1 MTGMSSAPAGTATDF
16 YDRFREQLAKAV
28 VGQEDAIRL
37 CAVAL
42 VAQGHVLLEGVPGT
56 GKTLLAKAIARSLTL
71 EYGRVQVTT
80 DLMPAD
86 ILGTSVYDLTSR
98 PFALRRGPIFTNV
111 LLADEI
117 NRAPAKVQS
126 ALLEAMEERGV
137 TLEGQ
142 QLPLPAP
149 FFVLA
154 TQNPVEYE
162 GTYPLPEAQQDRFLF
177 KVCLDYPNPRDE
189 LEVLRR
195 WESGIELRDPV
206 KAGVEPMRGFAPQP
220 RLLWAVG
227 IGAVLIALAVVSPVL
242 VFVAVIYHAGLVLVV
257 VRDVALLPGP
267 RGFAVRRA
275 MPEPFS
281 LGEHE
286 EVRIVVTNRAAAGL
300 TARVADHAPAGL
312 LPRPREV
319 DGAFDRNGSLALAYN
334 TSSPRRGAYHFGQ
347 VDLQVWRRDGWWRR
361 QVRLSLPHSVAVF
374 PNVVAIKRVQLS
386 LRRGLR
392 SLGGQGR

>member
-1 MTGMSSAPAGTATDF
+1 MGKTATATDF
-16 YDRFREQLAKAV
+16 YNRFREQLAKAV

-42 VAQGHVLLEGVPGT
+42 IAQGHLLLEGVPGT
-56 GKTLLAKAIARSLTL
+56 GKTLLAKAIARALTL
-71 EYGRVQVTT
+71 EYGRVQFTP

-98 PFALRRGPIFTNV
+98 TFALRRGPIFTNV

-177 KVCLDYPNPRDE
+177 KVRLDYPTADDE
-189 LEVLRR
+189 MEVLRR
-195 WESGIELRDPV
+195 WESGIELKDPA
-206 KAGVEPMRGFAPQP
+206 KAGVEPVLGAADVDACRQQVAQVVLDEKIRRYVVDLAGATRTAPE
-220 RLLWAVG
+220 
-227 IGAVLIALAVVSPVL
+227 IALGASTRAEVL
-242 VFVAVIYHAGLVLVV
+242 L
-257 VRDVALLPGP
+257 
-267 RGFAVRRA
+267 
-275 MPEPFS
+275 M
-281 LGEHE
+281 
-286 EVRIVVTNRAAAGL
+286 
-300 TARVADHAPAGL
+300 
-312 LPRPREV
+312 
-319 DGAFDRNGSLALAYN
+319 
-334 TSSPRRGAYHFGQ
+334 
-347 VDLQVWRRDGWWRR
+347 
-361 QVRLSLPHSVAVF
+361 
-374 PNVVAIKRVQLS
+374 
-386 LRRGLR
+386 
-392 SLGGQGR
+392 